1 MTVKEIKNTCQ
12 QILIAANNINV
23 SGTQNM
29 AQILGICNAVQAIH
43 DGVAEFEDKNK
54 PVEKNDQKG

>member
-1 MTVKEIKNTCQ
+1 MKVKEIQTVCQ
-12 QILIAANNINV
+12 QILAAANNITV

-43 DGVAEFEDKNK
+43 DGVADLEDKNK
-54 PVEKNDQKG
+54 SVEKDDQKG